1 MLVHQKHLHRE
12 LWTDVVPVA
21 GTVMKVE
28 MAATRMPMVQNIT
41 KRVGNWS

>member
-12 LWTDVVPVA
+12 LGTDVPAA